1 MDNGGDT
8 AVRSGSLGPVAHRAR
23 WVAGGLALQFA
34 GIGGPLAYVAT
45 KVKHEDVGGLITV
58 ATVRLAWHESLH
70 ARAGIALLAAGTALF
85 VVGSVL
91 LARPFVR
98 RKVTLLL
105 AVPAAALVGGL
116 VMGAAAL
123 LVVVVVLAAL
133 GNSSGSGGG
142 SSGGSGGGG
151 SGGGGSGG
159 HNSGGGG
166 GTASALSGLNV
177 NVGGGGKQQQQ
188 DPETAR

>member
-1 MDNGGDT
+1 
-8 AVRSGSLGPVAHRAR
+8 LG
-23 WVAGGLALQFA
+23 LQFM

-45 KVKHEDVGGLITV
+45 KVRHEDVGGLVTV

-70 ARAGIALLAAGTALF
+70 AKAGIALLAAGTALF

-105 AVPAAALVGGL
+105 AVPAAALIGGL

-133 GNSSGSGGG
+133 GSSSGSGGG
-142 SSGGSGGGG
+142 SSGGSGGSGAGG
-151 SGGGGSGG
+151 HHSGGGSGSSG
-159 HNSGGGG
+159 HSSGGGG
-166 GTASALSGLNV
+166 GSASDFSSLNV
-177 NVGGGGKQQQQ
+177 NACGG
-188 DPETAR
+188 PEPRQEEEAAHRPWPVE

>member
-1 MDNGGDT
+1 MFHRLSGMEYGEDA

-23 WVAGGLALQFA
+23 WIASGLGLQFI

-45 KVKHEDVGGLITV
+45 KVKHEDVGGLVTV

-70 ARAGIALLAAGTALF
+70 AKAGIGLLAAGTVLF
-85 VVGSVL
+85 MVGSVL

-98 RKVTLLL
+98 RKLTLLL

-133 GNSSGSGGG
+133 SNSSGSGGG
-142 SSGGSGGGG
+142 SSGGSGGSDLSNLNAGG
-151 SGGGGSGG
+151 R
-159 HNSGGGG
+159 
-166 GTASALSGLNV
+166 GTS
-177 NVGGGGKQQQQ
+177 KQSQQ
-188 DPETAR
+188 EE

>member
-1 MDNGGDT
+1 MDNGGEA

-23 WVAGGLALQFA
+23 WIAGGLGLQLA

-70 ARAGIALLAAGTALF
+70 AKAGIALLAAGTALF

-116 VMGAAAL
+116 LMGAAAL

-133 GNSSGSGGG
+133 GDSWGSGGG
-142 SSGGSGGGG
+142 SSGG
-151 SGGGGSGG
+151 GGGGSGG
-159 HNSGGGG
+159 HTSGGGG
-166 GTASALSGLNV
+166 GSSTASDLSNLS
-177 NVGGGGKQQQQ
+177 VGHGGELKRPRQN
-188 DPETAR
+188 PEAAR

>member
-1 MDNGGDT
+1 MEYGEDA

-23 WVAGGLALQFA
+23 WIASGLGLQFT

-45 KVKHEDVGGLITV
+45 KVKHEDVGGLVTV

-70 ARAGIALLAAGTALF
+70 SKAGIGLLAVGTALF

-98 RKVTLLL
+98 RKLTLLL

-133 GNSSGSGGG
+133 SNSSGSGGG
-142 SSGGSGGGG
+142 SSSGSGG
-151 SGGGGSGG
+151 SD
-159 HNSGGGG
+159 
-166 GTASALSGLNV
+166 LSNL
-177 NVGGGGKQQQQ
+177 NVGGRGTSKQSQQ
-188 DPETAR
+188 EE